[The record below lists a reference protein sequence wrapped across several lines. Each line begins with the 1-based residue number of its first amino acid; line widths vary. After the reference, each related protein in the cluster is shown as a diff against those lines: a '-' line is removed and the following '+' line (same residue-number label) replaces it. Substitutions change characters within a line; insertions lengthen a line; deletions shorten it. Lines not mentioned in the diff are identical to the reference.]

1 VKALV
6 YNGPRNVSVSDVP
19 DPRIGRSTDAIVQ
32 ITRTNICG
40 SDLHMYEG
48 RTNME
53 TGRVLEHDPVEVV
66 MRETNGLGTDRGC
79 ECVGY
84 QAHDPQGHEH
94 PNATLNKLVRSVRFT
109 GTIGVVGVY
118 VPADPGG
125 LGELAQH
132 GEVAFGFGLFW
143 FKGQAVGTGQC
154 PVKRYSRRLRDLIH
168 TGKAHPS
175 FIISHELPLER
186 ARGLPAL
193 RLTWQGLDQGNPGSL
208 SLISRHDTR
217 R

>member
-132 GEVAFGFGLFW
+132 GEVTFGFGRS
-143 FKGQAVGTGQC
+143 G
-154 PVKRYSRRLRDLIH
+154 S
-168 TGKAHPS
+168 
-175 FIISHELPLER
+175 R
-186 ARGLPAL
+186 ARRWAPASA
-193 RLTWQGLDQGNPGSL
+193 RSSATAGACA
-208 SLISRHDTR
+208 ISSTPAKRTR
-217 R
+217 RSSSPTSSRWSAPEGYQHFDSRGKGWTKVTLAP